1 MRFYALGLILLLT
14 TTTTFSQNPEIDSL
28 KKVVE
33 TQEDLDK
40 IQSLNELSWQYK
52 NFNIDSAIYF
62 GEKALQVGF
71 TINSKKGIAASY
83 NSLASALQAKG
94 QLDSALSL
102 HKKSLEI
109 KIELEDSLGMAD
121 SFNNMGIAY
130 DELGKY
136 NLSLTQ
142 YFKALRLYESFPDQ
156 QFSVAMVLGNIG
168 IVYKK
173 QKEYAQVLEYYQR
186 ALTIYEEQKSDFGI
200 TVTKGNIGSVFL
212 HLKKFEEAITYSE
225 EALEGFKS
233 VGYLRYVPYMKSN
246 MGIAY
251 DSLGQIDEAR
261 QLYEEAIKE
270 HEAHDNDYE
279 LSNTLILL
287 SANYNASK
295 DFSKSVNAAERAYEI
310 ANKINALEF
319 KTRALYEWS
328 NALAGTGNYTA
339 AYHKISLQ
347 NSLKDSLF
355 EENKTKQIFELQ
367 TEYETEKKE
376 QQIMLQ
382 ESQLAEQ
389 NAALQRNRILLIA
402 SILAIIFI
410 VALAMLQ
417 RSRLRKK
424 QQLRLQEAKLQARE
438 AEINAT
444 ISSQEKERA
453 RYARDLHDGFGQMIS
468 ILNMNLKN
476 LKDGAKPNERQEVF
490 EASAKVIDDMYDE
503 LKNICFDLMPQTLIK
518 HGLESALKEFTERI
532 NQAGKIHIELNTF
545 GLDGRL
551 TEIQEISLYRIS
563 QEWINNILKYSDAS
577 KITLQITKDEGEIT
591 LLIEDDGSGF
601 EKSLLTTGKGN
612 GWKNLNTR
620 TNLIQGQLE
629 LETTP
634 ERRGNTL
641 IVNAPSE
648 ISTYEVA
655 QNTVKTV

>member
-1 MRFYALGLILLLT
+1 MRFFALGLILLIT
-14 TTTTFSQNPEIDSL
+14 TTALSQNREIDSL
-28 KKVVE
+28 KEVLMS
-33 TQEDLDK
+33 QEKLDK

-62 GEKALQVGF
+62 GDQALQESLA
-71 TINSKKGIAASY
+71 INSKKGIAASY

-94 QLDSALSL
+94 QLDSALL
-102 HKKSLEI
+102 VHEKSLEI
-109 KIELEDSLGMAD
+109 KIQLDDSLGMAD

-136 NLSLTQ
+136 NLSLTH
-142 YFKALRLYESFPDQ
+142 YFKALRLYESFSDQ

-173 QKEYAQVLEYYQR
+173 QKEYEKVLEYYQL
-186 ALTIYEEQKSDFGI
+186 ALNIYEDQKSDFGI

-212 HLKKFEEAITYSE
+212 HLKKFKEAITFSE
-225 EALEGFKS
+225 EAMEGFKA

-251 DSLGQIDEAR
+251 DSLGMILQAR
-261 QLYEEAIKE
+261 QLYLESIKE
-270 HEAHDNDYE
+270 HQSYENDYE

-287 SANYNASK
+287 SANYNVSK
-295 DFSKSVNAAERAYEI
+295 DFKNSEQAAQRAYEI
-310 ANKINALEF
+310 ADKINALEF
-319 KTRALYEWS
+319 KSRALFEWAR
-328 NALAGTGNYTA
+328 ALAGNGNFQK
-339 AYHKISLQ
+339 AYDKISIQ

-367 TEYETEKKE
+367 TQYETEKKE
-376 QQIMLQ
+376 QQIVLQ
-382 ESQLAEQ
+382 ELKLAEQ
-389 NAALQRNRILLIA
+389 TADLQRNRILLIA
-402 SILAIIFI
+402 SILAIVFI
-410 VALAMLQ
+410 VVLTLLQ
-417 RSRLRKK
+417 RSRIRKK
-424 QQLRLQEAKLQARE
+424 QQLKLQQAQLHARE
-438 AEINAT
+438 TEINAT

-490 EASAKVIDDMYDE
+490 DASSKVIDDMYDE

-532 NQAGKIHIELNTF
+532 NQPGKLQIELNTF
-545 GLDGRL
+545 GLEDRL
-551 TEIQEISLYRIS
+551 TEIQEISLYRIT
-563 QEWINNILKYSDAS
+563 QEWINNILKYSDAT
-577 KITLQITKDEGEIT
+577 KVTLQITKDEGEIT

-601 EKSLLTTGKGN
+601 NKNLLISGKGN

-620 TNLIQGQLE
+620 TNIIQGKLE

-634 ERRGNTL
+634 ARKGNTL
-641 IVNAPSE
+641 IVNAPSV
-648 ISTYEVA
+648 ILTSKA
-655 QNTVKTV
+655 GNKNTVKTV